1 MMQRC
6 HRAGLART
14 VVRQAIVSVLLV
26 QIGRAAVAALGW
38 VFASLW
44 GGRPDRSP
52 PTKLVPGR
60 YGLVP
65 VAAAQG
71 VGAADSEETV
81 ATGPRPAREAGPSHA
96 EGPEERPP
104 LTVRG

>member
-14 VVRQAIVSVLLV
+14 VVGQVIVSVLLV

-44 GGRPDRSP
+44 GGRPDRNP

-65 VAAAQG
+65 LAAAQG
-71 VGAADSEETV
+71 GAADSEETSGHRPY
-81 ATGPRPAREAGPSHA
+81 TGA
-96 EGPEERPP
+96 
-104 LTVRG
+104 

>member
-1 MMQRC
+1 MTQRC
-6 HRAGLART
+6 HPAGLART
-14 VVRQAIVSVLLV
+14 VVGQVIVSVLLV
-26 QIGRAAVAALGW
+26 QIGRVAVAALGW

-65 VAAAQG
+65 VAAAQE
-71 VGAADSEETV
+71 GAADSEET
-81 ATGPRPAREAGPSHA
+81 TGHGPSTGA
-96 EGPEERPP
+96 
-104 LTVRG
+104 